1 MATTWSPQRPQKRIK
16 SMASAFIL
24 GWRGLR
30 PLSASDFMRFDGY
43 LSKWSSPYASFAKS
57 KRHPTLARLLVDA
70 DRKIAR
76 LLEIRRQPFP
86 LRGPSSRAISAA
98 SSIRWSWPTLTRS
111 SWAGPSRAQR
121 ERNPIVLLPSVGFY
135 RALRPTRDRPNYWL

>member
-1 MATTWSPQRPQKRIK
+1 MATTRSPQRPQKRIK

-24 GWRGLR
+24 GWRRLR

-70 DRKIAR
+70 GSQNRTASRDSSPTLSPARTVLTSDFRR
-76 LLEIRRQPFP
+76 LLDPMVVADANAFELGWPIESSKRTQSDRDLTLGGF
-86 LRGPSSRAISAA
+86 LSGVATNSGP
-98 SSIRWSWPTLTRS
+98 P
-111 SWAGPSRAQR
+111 
-121 ERNPIVLLPSVGFY
+121 
-135 RALRPTRDRPNYWL
+135 